1 MCHDS
6 GSSQLAGLK
15 TLISSPQDRQF
26 SAASQ
31 SRLDTSRF
39 PRAAR
44 LSGRLSLSISH
55 PSPPRSHSLFGSKER
70 GKPHPP
76 PVTTGPRPTRKCRF
90 APPVHGTTHPDNKA
104 AVPSGNPSSTSP
116 HSDTRQQTSLLQE
129 GNWSRSS
136 ARVCSQAKIRWY
148 GHLGEPGNTAPRFTP
163 LGSARVVLHIRPG
176 RQISVRPSKSARSH
190 RG

>member
-1 MCHDS
+1 MPHLITHITETGGGVVGCMCHDS

-44 LSGRLSLSISH
+44 LSGRLSLSVSH

-90 APPVHGTTHPDNKA
+90 ALLSTGRPIQT
-104 AVPSGNPSSTSP
+104 TSP
-116 HSDTRQQTSLLQE
+116 PSRLATRLPLPRIPTLD
-129 GNWSRSS
+129 SRR
-136 ARVCSQAKIRWY
+136 ACYKRVIGL
-148 GHLGEPGNTAPRFTP
+148 GHQHVYA
-163 LGSARVVLHIRPG
+163 V
-176 RQISVRPSKSARSH
+176 RQR
-190 RG
+190 